1 MSYVKSVS
9 GSDYRFLV
17 RGVMLYH
24 TCPWLNLLNGPLMF
38 KRRYV
43 TLLPLFVLL
52 AACSSKPKP
61 TETETTTGTPSG
73 GFLLEPQHNVM
84 QMGGDFANNPNAQQ
98 FIDKMVNKHG
108 FDRQQLQEILSQA
121 KRLDSVL
128 RLMDNQAPTTSVKP
142 PSGPNGAWL
151 RYRKKFIT
159 PDNVQNGVVFWNQY
173 EDALNRAWQVYGV
186 PPEIIVGII
195 GVETRWGR
203 VMGKT
208 RILDALATLSFNYPR
223 RAEYFSGE
231 LETFLLMA
239 RDEQDDP
246 LNLKGSFAGAMGY
259 GQFMPS
265 SYKQYAVDFSGDGHI
280 NLWDPVDAIGSVAN
294 YFKAHGW
301 VKGDQVAIMAN
312 GQAPGLP
319 NGFKTKY
326 SISQLAA
333 AGLTPQQ
340 PLGNHQQAS
349 LLRLDVGTGYQYWYG
364 LPNFYTITRYN
375 HSTHYAMAVWQLGQ
389 ANQCSD
395 CQNVVA
401 GEIDLPVRKHLLNS
415 LPQTAEILP
424 FR

>member
-38 KRRYV
+38 KRSYV

-61 TETETTTGTPSG
+61 TETDTTTGTPSG

-301 VKGDQVAIMAN
+301 VKGDQVAVMAN

-389 ANQCSD
+389 A
-395 CQNVVA
+395 VA
-401 GEIDLPVRKHLLNS
+401 LARV
-415 LPQTAEILP
+415 Q
-424 FR
+424 

>member
-17 RGVMLYH
+17 RDVMLYH

-301 VKGDQVAIMAN
+301 VKGDQVAVMAN

-389 ANQCSD
+389 A
-395 CQNVVA
+395 VA
-401 GEIDLPVRKHLLNS
+401 LARV
-415 LPQTAEILP
+415 Q
-424 FR
+424 

>member
-239 RDEQDDP
+239 RDEQVDP

-301 VKGDQVAIMAN
+301 VKGDQVAVMAN

-389 ANQCSD
+389 A
-395 CQNVVA
+395 VA
-401 GEIDLPVRKHLLNS
+401 LARV
-415 LPQTAEILP
+415 Q
-424 FR
+424 

>member
-61 TETETTTGTPSG
+61 TETDTTTGTPSG

-195 GVETRWGR
+195 GVEIRWGR

-301 VKGDQVAIMAN
+301 VKGDQVAVMAN

-389 ANQCSD
+389 A
-395 CQNVVA
+395 VA
-401 GEIDLPVRKHLLNS
+401 LARV
-415 LPQTAEILP
+415 Q
-424 FR
+424 

>member
-61 TETETTTGTPSG
+61 TETDTTTGTPSG

-98 FIDKMVNKHG
+98 FIDKMVNQHG

-301 VKGDQVAIMAN
+301 VKGDQVAVMAN

-389 ANQCSD
+389 A
-395 CQNVVA
+395 VA
-401 GEIDLPVRKHLLNS
+401 LARV
-415 LPQTAEILP
+415 Q
-424 FR
+424 

>member
-98 FIDKMVNKHG
+98 FIDRMVNKHG

-301 VKGDQVAIMAN
+301 VKGDQVAVMAN

-333 AGLTPQQ
+333 AGLMPQQ

-389 ANQCSD
+389 A
-395 CQNVVA
+395 VA
-401 GEIDLPVRKHLLNS
+401 LARV
-415 LPQTAEILP
+415 Q
-424 FR
+424 

>member
-1 MSYVKSVS
+1 MSYVKYVS

-98 FIDKMVNKHG
+98 FIDRMVNKHG

-301 VKGDQVAIMAN
+301 VKGDQVAVMAN

-319 NGFKTKY
+319 NGFKTRY

-389 ANQCSD
+389 A
-395 CQNVVA
+395 VA
-401 GEIDLPVRKHLLNS
+401 LARV
-415 LPQTAEILP
+415 Q
-424 FR
+424 

>member
-98 FIDKMVNKHG
+98 FIDRMVNKHG

-301 VKGDQVAIMAN
+301 VKGVQVAVMAN

-319 NGFKTKY
+319 NGFKTRY

-389 ANQCSD
+389 A
-395 CQNVVA
+395 VA
-401 GEIDLPVRKHLLNS
+401 LARV
-415 LPQTAEILP
+415 Q
-424 FR
+424 

>member
-17 RGVMLYH
+17 GGVMLYH

-301 VKGDQVAIMAN
+301 VKGDQVAVMAN

-319 NGFKTKY
+319 NGFKTRY

-389 ANQCSD
+389 A
-395 CQNVVA
+395 VA
-401 GEIDLPVRKHLLNS
+401 LARV
-415 LPQTAEILP
+415 Q
-424 FR
+424 

>member
-61 TETETTTGTPSG
+61 TETDTTTGTPSG

-301 VKGDQVAIMAN
+301 VKGDQVAVMAN

-319 NGFKTKY
+319 NGFKTRY

-389 ANQCSD
+389 A
-395 CQNVVA
+395 VA
-401 GEIDLPVRKHLLNS
+401 LACV
-415 LPQTAEILP
+415 Q
-424 FR
+424 

>member
-17 RGVMLYH
+17 RGGMLYH

-43 TLLPLFVLL
+43 TLLPLFMLL

-84 QMGGDFANNPNAQQ
+84 QVGGDFANNPNAQQ
-98 FIDKMVNKHG
+98 FIDRMVNKHG

-301 VKGDQVAIMAN
+301 VKGDQVAVMAN

-319 NGFKTKY
+319 NGFKTRY

-389 ANQCSD
+389 A
-395 CQNVVA
+395 VA
-401 GEIDLPVRKHLLNS
+401 LARV
-415 LPQTAEILP
+415 Q
-424 FR
+424 

>member
-61 TETETTTGTPSG
+61 TETDTTTGTPSG

-301 VKGDQVAIMAN
+301 VKGDQVAVMAN

-340 PLGNHQQAS
+340 PLGNHQQAR

-389 ANQCSD
+389 A
-395 CQNVVA
+395 VA
-401 GEIDLPVRKHLLNS
+401 LARV
-415 LPQTAEILP
+415 Q
-424 FR
+424 

>member
-61 TETETTTGTPSG
+61 TETDTTTGTPSG

-173 EDALNRAWQVYGV
+173 EDELNRAWQVYGV

-301 VKGDQVAIMAN
+301 VKGDQVAVMAN

-389 ANQCSD
+389 A
-395 CQNVVA
+395 VA
-401 GEIDLPVRKHLLNS
+401 LARV
-415 LPQTAEILP
+415 Q
-424 FR
+424 

>member
-301 VKGDQVAIMAN
+301 VKGDQVAVMAN

-319 NGFKTKY
+319 NGFKTRY
-326 SISQLAA
+326 SISQLAT

-349 LLRLDVGTGYQYWYG
+349 LLRLDVDTGYQYWYG

-389 ANQCSD
+389 A
-395 CQNVVA
+395 VA
-401 GEIDLPVRKHLLNS
+401 LARV
-415 LPQTAEILP
+415 Q
-424 FR
+424 

>member
-231 LETFLLMA
+231 LETFLLRA

-301 VKGDQVAIMAN
+301 VKGDQVAVMAN

-326 SISQLAA
+326 SISQLTA

-389 ANQCSD
+389 A
-395 CQNVVA
+395 VA
-401 GEIDLPVRKHLLNS
+401 LARV
-415 LPQTAEILP
+415 Q
-424 FR
+424 

>member
-17 RGVMLYH
+17 RGGMLYH

-108 FDRQQLQEILSQA
+108 FDRLQLQEILSQA

-186 PPEIIVGII
+186 QPEIIVGII

-301 VKGDQVAIMAN
+301 VKGDQVAVMAN

-319 NGFKTKY
+319 NGFKTRY

-389 ANQCSD
+389 A
-395 CQNVVA
+395 VA
-401 GEIDLPVRKHLLNS
+401 LARV
-415 LPQTAEILP
+415 Q
-424 FR
+424 

>member
-17 RGVMLYH
+17 RGGMLYH

-43 TLLPLFVLL
+43 TLLPLFVSL

-61 TETETTTGTPSG
+61 TETDTTTGTPSG

-121 KRLDSVL
+121 KRLDLVL

-301 VKGDQVAIMAN
+301 VKGDQVAVMAN

-319 NGFKTKY
+319 NGFKTRY

-389 ANQCSD
+389 A
-395 CQNVVA
+395 VA
-401 GEIDLPVRKHLLNS
+401 LARV
-415 LPQTAEILP
+415 Q
-424 FR
+424 

>member
-24 TCPWLNLLNGPLMF
+24 TCPWLNLLNGPLML

-301 VKGDQVAIMAN
+301 VKGDQVAVMAN

-389 ANQCSD
+389 A
-395 CQNVVA
+395 VA
-401 GEIDLPVRKHLLNS
+401 LARV
-415 LPQTAEILP
+415 Q
-424 FR
+424 

>member
-61 TETETTTGTPSG
+61 TETDTTTGTPSG

-231 LETFLLMA
+231 LETFLLMTLG
-239 RDEQDDP
+239 RRNLIIEP
-246 LNLKGSFAGAMGY
+246 LGLFRVECQRELRGPVQLMTRVRHCVIAVTRT
-259 GQFMPS
+259 GQTECDIAAWAAILLATMPS
-265 SYKQYAVDFSGDGHI
+265 RTSFSSGRRRC
-280 NLWDPVDAIGSVAN
+280 S
-294 YFKAHGW
+294 
-301 VKGDQVAIMAN
+301 
-312 GQAPGLP
+312 
-319 NGFKTKY
+319 
-326 SISQLAA
+326 
-333 AGLTPQQ
+333 AGVT
-340 PLGNHQQAS
+340 
-349 LLRLDVGTGYQYWYG
+349 
-364 LPNFYTITRYN
+364 
-375 HSTHYAMAVWQLGQ
+375 
-389 ANQCSD
+389 
-395 CQNVVA
+395 
-401 GEIDLPVRKHLLNS
+401 
-415 LPQTAEILP
+415 
-424 FR
+424 

>member
-61 TETETTTGTPSG
+61 TETDTTTGTPSG

-128 RLMDNQAPTTSVKP
+128 RRMDNQAPNTSVKP

-301 VKGDQVAIMAN
+301 VKGDQVAVMAN

-389 ANQCSD
+389 A
-395 CQNVVA
+395 VA
-401 GEIDLPVRKHLLNS
+401 LARV
-415 LPQTAEILP
+415 Q
-424 FR
+424 

>member
-61 TETETTTGTPSG
+61 TETDTTTGTPSG

-265 SYKQYAVDFSGDGHI
+265 SYKLYAVDFSGDGHI

-301 VKGDQVAIMAN
+301 VKGDQVAVMAN

-389 ANQCSD
+389 A
-395 CQNVVA
+395 VA
-401 GEIDLPVRKHLLNS
+401 LARV
-415 LPQTAEILP
+415 Q
-424 FR
+424 

>member
-159 PDNVQNGVVFWNQY
+159 PDNVQNGVIFWNQY

-301 VKGDQVAIMAN
+301 VKGDQVAVMAN

-319 NGFKTKY
+319 NGFKTRY

-333 AGLTPQQ
+333 ATINKPACCVWMSVPVTSTGTVCRTSTP
-340 PLGNHQQAS
+340 
-349 LLRLDVGTGYQYWYG
+349 
-364 LPNFYTITRYN
+364 
-375 HSTHYAMAVWQLGQ
+375 
-389 ANQCSD
+389 
-395 CQNVVA
+395 
-401 GEIDLPVRKHLLNS
+401 LPVIT
-415 LPQTAEILP
+415 TAPITQW
-424 FR
+424 RSGS

>member
-24 TCPWLNLLNGPLMF
+24 TYPWLNLLNGPLMF

-301 VKGDQVAIMAN
+301 VKGDQVAVMAN

-326 SISQLAA
+326 SISQLTA

-389 ANQCSD
+389 A
-395 CQNVVA
+395 VA
-401 GEIDLPVRKHLLNS
+401 LARV
-415 LPQTAEILP
+415 Q
-424 FR
+424 

>member
-1 MSYVKSVS
+1 MCYVKSVL

-17 RGVMLYH
+17 RGGMLYH
-24 TCPWLNLLNGPLMF
+24 TCPWLNLLNGLLMF

-98 FIDKMVNKHG
+98 FIDKMVKKHG
-108 FDRQQLQEILSQA
+108 FNRQQLQEILSQA

-239 RDEQDDP
+239 HDEQDDP

-301 VKGDQVAIMAN
+301 VKGDQVAVMAN

-389 ANQCSD
+389 A
-395 CQNVVA
+395 VA
-401 GEIDLPVRKHLLNS
+401 LARV
-415 LPQTAEILP
+415 Q
-424 FR
+424 

>member
-17 RGVMLYH
+17 RGGMLYH

-61 TETETTTGTPSG
+61 TETDTTTGTPSG
-73 GFLLEPQHNVM
+73 GFLLEPQRNVM

-301 VKGDQVAIMAN
+301 VKGDQVAVMAN

-389 ANQCSD
+389 A
-395 CQNVVA
+395 VA
-401 GEIDLPVRKHLLNS
+401 LARV
-415 LPQTAEILP
+415 Q
-424 FR
+424 

>member
-9 GSDYRFLV
+9 GGDYRFLV

-61 TETETTTGTPSG
+61 TETDTTTGTPSG

-301 VKGDQVAIMAN
+301 VKGDQVAVMAN

-389 ANQCSD
+389 A
-395 CQNVVA
+395 VA
-401 GEIDLPVRKHLLNS
+401 LARV
-415 LPQTAEILP
+415 Q
-424 FR
+424 

>member
-17 RGVMLYH
+17 RGGMLYH

-61 TETETTTGTPSG
+61 TETDTTTGTPSG

-108 FDRQQLQEILSQA
+108 FNRQQLQEILSQA

-301 VKGDQVAIMAN
+301 VKGDQVAVMAN

-319 NGFKTKY
+319 NGFKTRY

-389 ANQCSD
+389 A
-395 CQNVVA
+395 VA
-401 GEIDLPVRKHLLNS
+401 LARV
-415 LPQTAEILP
+415 Q
-424 FR
+424 

>member
-9 GSDYRFLV
+9 GGDYRFLV

-98 FIDKMVNKHG
+98 FIDKMVSKHG
-108 FDRQQLQEILSQA
+108 FNRQQLQEILSQA

-301 VKGDQVAIMAN
+301 VKGDQVAVMAN

-389 ANQCSD
+389 A
-395 CQNVVA
+395 VA
-401 GEIDLPVRKHLLNS
+401 LARV
-415 LPQTAEILP
+415 Q
-424 FR
+424 

>member
-1 MSYVKSVS
+1 MSYLKSVS

-24 TCPWLNLLNGPLMF
+24 TCPSLNLLNGPLMF

-61 TETETTTGTPSG
+61 TETDTTTGTPSG

-280 NLWDPVDAIGSVAN
+280 NLWDPVDAIGIVAN

-301 VKGDQVAIMAN
+301 VKGDQVAVMAN

-389 ANQCSD
+389 A
-395 CQNVVA
+395 VA
-401 GEIDLPVRKHLLNS
+401 LARV
-415 LPQTAEILP
+415 Q
-424 FR
+424 

>member
-17 RGVMLYH
+17 RGGMLYH

-61 TETETTTGTPSG
+61 TETDTTTGTPSG

-301 VKGDQVAIMAN
+301 VKGDQVAVMAN

-319 NGFKTKY
+319 NGFKTRY

-389 ANQCSD
+389 A
-395 CQNVVA
+395 VA
-401 GEIDLPVRKHLLNS
+401 LARV
-415 LPQTAEILP
+415 Q
-424 FR
+424 

>member
-61 TETETTTGTPSG
+61 TETDTTTGTPSG

-259 GQFMPS
+259 VQFMPS

-301 VKGDQVAIMAN
+301 VKGDQVAVMAN

-389 ANQCSD
+389 A
-395 CQNVVA
+395 VA
-401 GEIDLPVRKHLLNS
+401 LARV
-415 LPQTAEILP
+415 Q
-424 FR
+424 

>member
-61 TETETTTGTPSG
+61 TETDTTTGTPSG

-195 GVETRWGR
+195 GVETRWGL

-301 VKGDQVAIMAN
+301 VKGDQVAVMAN

-389 ANQCSD
+389 A
-395 CQNVVA
+395 VA
-401 GEIDLPVRKHLLNS
+401 LARV
-415 LPQTAEILP
+415 Q
-424 FR
+424 

>member
-17 RGVMLYH
+17 RGGMLYH
-24 TCPWLNLLNGPLMF
+24 TNPWLNLLNGPLMF

-301 VKGDQVAIMAN
+301 VKGDQVAVMAN

-319 NGFKTKY
+319 NGFKTRY

-340 PLGNHQQAS
+340 SLGNHQQAS

-389 ANQCSD
+389 A
-395 CQNVVA
+395 VA
-401 GEIDLPVRKHLLNS
+401 LARV
-415 LPQTAEILP
+415 Q
-424 FR
+424 

>member
-61 TETETTTGTPSG
+61 TETETTTGTPPG

-301 VKGDQVAIMAN
+301 VKGDQVAVMAN

-389 ANQCSD
+389 A
-395 CQNVVA
+395 VA
-401 GEIDLPVRKHLLNS
+401 LARV
-415 LPQTAEILP
+415 Q
-424 FR
+424 

>member
-61 TETETTTGTPSG
+61 TETDTTTGTPSG

-301 VKGDQVAIMAN
+301 VKGDQVAVMAN

-349 LLRLDVGTGYQYWYG
+349 LLRLDVAPATSTGTVCRTST
-364 LPNFYTITRYN
+364 PSPVTTTAPITQWR
-375 HSTHYAMAVWQLGQ
+375 SG
-389 ANQCSD
+389 S
-395 CQNVVA
+395 
-401 GEIDLPVRKHLLNS
+401 
-415 LPQTAEILP
+415 
-424 FR
+424 

>member
-301 VKGDQVAIMAN
+301 VKGDQVAVMAN

-319 NGFKTKY
+319 NGFKTRY
-326 SISQLAA
+326 SISQFAA

-389 ANQCSD
+389 A
-395 CQNVVA
+395 VA
-401 GEIDLPVRKHLLNS
+401 LARV
-415 LPQTAEILP
+415 Q
-424 FR
+424 